1 MLTYILRRVM
11 ATVPMLLAISLASFL
26 LLHMLP
32 GDPTTILLGQRATAE
47 NKRELRSRLGLDKPL
62 PEQYLLYMSDVSR
75 GEFGESH
82 RTNQL
87 VAKELRQRVPA
98 TIELAIAA
106 MLIATLVG
114 VSLGVLAAVKPRS
127 LVDFACLSMALVGV
141 SLPVFWLGFL
151 AQKLFA
157 GEMRLLPFSGRLD
170 FGLWPTFSSDT
181 GFYVLDALL
190 VYRNVELLLNVLAH
204 LTLPAIVLSTVPMAL
219 IARITRASMLETLK
233 QVYVRTARAKGAS
246 PSTVVLKHAL
256 RNALIP
262 ILTAV
267 ATQFGYLLGG
277 AVLTETI
284 FGWPG
289 LGRYVIEAIDVLD
302 ARPLQ
307 ASVLLIASA
316 FVLVNLLTD
325 LSYAFIDPRL
335 RKKEAA

>member
-1 MLTYILRRVM
+1 MLTHIVRRMM
-11 ATVPMLLAISLASFL
+11 ATIPMLIGISIVSFL
-26 LLHMLP
+26 LLHALP
-32 GDPTTILLGQRATAE
+32 GDPASVLLGQHATE
-47 NKRELRSRLGLDKPL
+47 ETIREVRQRLGLDDPL
-62 PEQYLLYMSDVSR
+62 PVQYGRYMRDMAA
-75 GEFGESH
+75 GNLGESH
-82 RTNQL
+82 RTSRP
-87 VAKELRQRVPA
+87 VAEELKQRIPA
-98 TIELAIAA
+98 TIELAVCA
-106 MLIATLVG
+106 MFIATLAG

-127 LVDFACLSMALVGV
+127 FIDFLCLSLALVGV

-151 AQKLFA
+151 AQKVFA
-157 GEMRLLPFSGRLD
+157 GELHLLPFSGRLD
-170 FGLWPTFSSDT
+170 FGAWATFQSDT
-181 GFYVLDALL
+181 GFYVLDALF
-190 VYRNVELLLNVLAH
+190 VYRNAELLFDVLAH
-204 LTLPAIVLSTVPMAL
+204 LTLPALVLSTVPMAL

-233 QVYVRTARAKGAS
+233 QDYVRTARAKGAS
-246 PSTVVLKHAL
+246 PTAVVLQHAL

-307 ASVLLIASA
+307 ASVLIIASA
-316 FVLVNLLTD
+316 FVVVNLLTD

>member
-1 MLTYILRRVM
+1 
-11 ATVPMLLAISLASFL
+11 MLLAISVASFL

-32 GDPTTILLGQRATAE
+32 GDPTTVLLGQRATAE
-47 NKRELRSRLGLDKPL
+47 NKRELRERLGLDRPL
-62 PEQYLLYMSDVSR
+62 PQQYVLYLADVSQ

-87 VAKELRQRVPA
+87 VSRELKQRVPA
-98 TIELAIAA
+98 TIELAVCA

-127 LVDFACLSMALVGV
+127 LVDFLCLSMALVGV

-151 AQKLFA
+151 AQKVFA
-157 GEMRLLPFSGRLD
+157 GELHLLPFSGRLD
-170 FGLWPTFSSDT
+170 FGAWATFQSDT
-181 GFYVLDALL
+181 GFYVLDALF
-190 VYRNVELLLNVLAH
+190 VYRNGELLFDVLAH
-204 LTLPAIVLSTVPMAL
+204 LTLPALVLSTVPMAL
-219 IARITRASMLETLK
+219 IARITRASMLETLR
-233 QVYVRTARAKGAS
+233 QDYVRTARAKGAS
-246 PSTVVLKHAL
+246 PTAVVMKHAL
-256 RNALIP
+256 RNAMIP
-262 ILTAV
+262 IVTAV

-307 ASVLLIASA
+307 ASVLIIASA
-316 FVLVNLLTD
+316 FVIVNLLTD

>member
-1 MLTYILRRVM
+1 MLTYILRRVL
-11 ATVPMLLAISLASFL
+11 ATIPMLLAISVASFL

-32 GDPTTILLGQRATAE
+32 GDPTTVLLGQRATAE
-47 NKRELRSRLGLDKPL
+47 NKRELRERLGLDRPL
-62 PEQYLLYMSDVSR
+62 PQQYVLYLADVSQ

-87 VAKELRQRVPA
+87 VSRELKQRVPA
-98 TIELAIAA
+98 TIELAVCA

-127 LVDFACLSMALVGV
+127 LVDFLCLSMALVGV

-151 AQKLFA
+151 AQKVFA
-157 GEMRLLPFSGRLD
+157 GELHLLPFSGRLD
-170 FGLWPTFSSDT
+170 FGAWATFQSDT
-181 GFYVLDALL
+181 GFYVLDALF
-190 VYRNVELLLNVLAH
+190 VYRNGELLFDVLAH
-204 LTLPAIVLSTVPMAL
+204 LTLPALVLSTVPMAL
-219 IARITRASMLETLK
+219 IARITRASMLETLR
-233 QVYVRTARAKGAS
+233 QDYVRTARAKGAS
-246 PSTVVLKHAL
+246 PTAVVMKHAL
-256 RNALIP
+256 RNAMIP
-262 ILTAV
+262 IVTAV

-307 ASVLLIASA
+307 ASVLIIASA
-316 FVLVNLLTD
+316 FVIVNLLTD

>member
-1 MLTYILRRVM
+1 
-11 ATVPMLLAISLASFL
+11 
-26 LLHMLP
+26 MLP
-32 GDPTTILLGQRATAE
+32 GDPTTVLLGQRATAE
-47 NKRELRSRLGLDKPL
+47 NKRELRAQLGLDKPL
-62 PEQYLLYMSDVSR
+62 PQQYALYMADVVR

-87 VAKELRQRVPA
+87 VSTELKQRVPA
-98 TIELAIAA
+98 TIELAVCA

-114 VSLGVLAAVKPRS
+114 VSLGILAAVKPRS
-127 LVDFACLSMALVGV
+127 LVDFVCLSMALVGV

-151 AQKLFA
+151 AQKVFA
-157 GEMRLLPFSGRLD
+157 GELHLLPFSGRLD
-170 FGLWPTFSSDT
+170 FGTWATFQSDT
-181 GFYVLDALL
+181 GFYVLDALF
-190 VYRNVELLLNVLAH
+190 VYRNGELLFDVLAH
-204 LTLPAIVLSTVPMAL
+204 LTLPALVLSTVPMAL
-219 IARITRASMLETLK
+219 IARITRASMLETLR
-233 QVYVRTARAKGAS
+233 QDYVRTARAKGAS
-246 PSTVVLKHAL
+246 PTAVVLQHAL

-262 ILTAV
+262 IVTAV

-307 ASVLLIASA
+307 ASVLIIASA

>member
-170 FGLWPTFSSDT
+170 FGLWPTFSADT

-233 QVYVRTARAKGAS
+233 QDYVRTARAKGAS

>member
-1 MLTYILRRVM
+1 MLTHIVRRMM
-11 ATVPMLLAISLASFL
+11 ATIPMLIGISIVSFL
-26 LLHMLP
+26 LLHALP
-32 GDPTTILLGQRATAE
+32 GDPASVLLGQHATE
-47 NKRELRSRLGLDKPL
+47 ETIREVRQRLGLDDPL
-62 PEQYLLYMSDVSR
+62 PVQYGRYMRDMAA
-75 GEFGESH
+75 GNLGESH
-82 RTNQL
+82 RTSRP
-87 VAKELRQRVPA
+87 VAEELKQRIPA
-98 TIELAIAA
+98 TIELAVCA
-106 MLIATLVG
+106 MFIATLVG

-127 LVDFACLSMALVGV
+127 FIDFLCLSLALVGV

-151 AQKLFA
+151 AQKVFA
-157 GEMRLLPFSGRLD
+157 GELHLLPFSGRLD
-170 FGLWPTFSSDT
+170 FGAWATFQSDT
-181 GFYVLDALL
+181 GFYVLDALF
-190 VYRNVELLLNVLAH
+190 VYRNAELLFDVLAH
-204 LTLPAIVLSTVPMAL
+204 LTLPALVLSTVPMAL

-233 QVYVRTARAKGAS
+233 QDYVRTARAKGAS
-246 PSTVVLKHAL
+246 PTAVVLQHAL

-307 ASVLLIASA
+307 ASVLIIASA
-316 FVLVNLLTD
+316 FVVVNLLTD

>member
-1 MLTYILRRVM
+1 MLTYILRRIL
-11 ATVPMLLAISLASFL
+11 ATIPMLLAISVASFL

-32 GDPTTILLGQRATAE
+32 GDPTTVLLGQRATAE
-47 NKRELRSRLGLDKPL
+47 NKRELRAQLGLDKPL
-62 PEQYLLYMSDVSR
+62 PQQYALYMADVVR

-87 VAKELRQRVPA
+87 VSTELKQRVPA
-98 TIELAIAA
+98 TIELAVCA

-114 VSLGVLAAVKPRS
+114 VSLGILAAVKPRS
-127 LVDFACLSMALVGV
+127 LVDFVCLSMALVGV

-151 AQKLFA
+151 AQKVFA
-157 GEMRLLPFSGRLD
+157 GELHLLPFSGRLD
-170 FGLWPTFSSDT
+170 FGTWATFQSDT
-181 GFYVLDALL
+181 GFYVLDALF
-190 VYRNVELLLNVLAH
+190 VYRNGELLFDVLAH
-204 LTLPAIVLSTVPMAL
+204 LTLPALVLSTVPMAL
-219 IARITRASMLETLK
+219 IARITRASMLETLR
-233 QVYVRTARAKGAS
+233 QDYVRTARAKGAS
-246 PSTVVLKHAL
+246 PTAVVLQHAL

-262 ILTAV
+262 IVTAV

-307 ASVLLIASA
+307 ASVLIIASA

>member
-1 MLTYILRRVM
+1 MLTYILRRVL
-11 ATVPMLLAISLASFL
+11 ATIPMLLAISVASFL

-32 GDPTTILLGQRATAE
+32 GDPTTVLLGQRATAQ
-47 NKRELRSRLGLDKPL
+47 NKRELRERLGLDRPL
-62 PEQYLLYMSDVSR
+62 PQQYVLYLADVSQ

-87 VAKELRQRVPA
+87 VSTELKQRVPA
-98 TIELAIAA
+98 TIELAVCA

-127 LVDFACLSMALVGV
+127 LVDFLCLSMALVGV

-151 AQKLFA
+151 AQKVFA
-157 GEMRLLPFSGRLD
+157 GELHLLPFSGRLD
-170 FGLWPTFSSDT
+170 FGAWATFQSDT
-181 GFYVLDALL
+181 GFYVLDALF
-190 VYRNVELLLNVLAH
+190 VYRNGELLFDVLAH
-204 LTLPAIVLSTVPMAL
+204 LTLPALVLSTVPMAL
-219 IARITRASMLETLK
+219 IARITRASMLETLR
-233 QVYVRTARAKGAS
+233 QDYVRTARAKGAS
-246 PSTVVLKHAL
+246 PTAVVMKHAL
-256 RNALIP
+256 RNAMIP
-262 ILTAV
+262 IVTAV

-307 ASVLLIASA
+307 ASVLIIASA
-316 FVLVNLLTD
+316 FVIVNLLTD

-335 RKKEAA
+335 RKREAA